1 VPNLREYAET
11 FGLDAVRVG
20 RLPSRA
26 VLMHPGPMNRGVE
39 MMVDPSTLPNSLI
52 HQQVSNGVSV
62 RMAVLF
68 DLLAGESSASHLS
81 QVAS

>member
-1 VPNLREYAET
+1 
-11 FGLDAVRVG
+11 
-20 RLPSRA
+20 
-26 VLMHPGPMNRGVE
+26 MNRGVE

-68 DLLAGESSASHLS
+68 DLLAGESSASHLA